1 MSIKSK
7 LQEKLIT
14 FSCNSCGTSYKL
26 LSGDTSASVVPLDI
40 CAACHPFYLG
50 KLASE
55 SNLGPAEKLKDKF
68 ASGRLNS
75 K

>member
-1 MSIKSK
+1 MSNKSK

-14 FSCNSCGTSYKL
+14 FSCNSCNSTYKL
-26 LSGDTSASVVPLDI
+26 LSNDTSSPIVQLDI

-55 SNLGPAEKLKDKF
+55 SNLGPAEKLKEKF